1 MRIIKLLLLILLVI
15 VVVVMSLLF
24 MVENNM
30 AMTVDLFIFDLTL
43 SSGSWVVL
51 SFVVGA
57 VAGLAAAAGVFVRM
71 YGRQAQLRRKVLKLE
86 RTLDKLRRST
96 SKGW

>member
-1 MRIIKLLLLILLVI
+1 MRIIKLLLLIL
-15 VVVVMSLLF
+15 VVVFVIVMSLLF
-24 MVENNM
+24 MVENNT
-30 AMTVDLFIFDLTL
+30 AMMIDLFIFDLTL

-57 VAGLAAAAGVFVRM
+57 IAGLAAAGAVFVRM
-71 YGRQAQLRRKVLKLE
+71 YGRHAQLRRKLLKLE
-86 RTLDKLRRST
+86 RTLDKMRRSS